1 MIFDNESEKTMDIK
15 TLTMGEI
22 AKIEDLS
29 GLPIAALGEEDKPKG
44 KLMAALALVIKR
56 RTDPKFTLE
65 MANNMTMDEITALIG
80 VDEASK
86 N

>member
-1 MIFDNESEKTMDIK
+1 MDIK

-29 GLPIAALGEEDKPKG
+29 GLPISALGDEDAPKG

-56 RTDPKFTLE
+56 RTDSKFTLE
-65 MANNMTMDEITALIG
+65 MANQMTMEEITSLMG

>member
-1 MIFDNESEKTMDIK
+1 MDIK
-15 TLTMGEI
+15 SLTMGEI

-29 GLPIAALGEEDKPKG
+29 GLPISALGEEGSPKG
-44 KLMAALALVIKR
+44 KLMAAFALVVKR

-65 MANNMTMDEITALIG
+65 MANQMTMDEITALLG
-80 VDEASK
+80 VDEAAK